1 MFDGNISL
9 NNLEISNFGM
19 TYSDVIFV
27 INSTETYQF
36 VQNLFVLIRHKF
48 IFASK
53 LSKGLNYPGRS
64 N

>member
-1 MFDGNISL
+1 MFDGKISL

-36 VQNLFVLIRHKF
+36 VQNLFVLIRHK
-48 IFASK
+48 IYV
-53 LSKGLNYPGRS
+53 GLLMKYQLCGKF
-64 N
+64 